1 MREKDAVQD
10 YSDMSDQINK
20 TFVIDEENI
29 DNNNIITISNDD
41 ENKIKSDTRS
51 ISSSKD
57 ADAKAD
63 HSELSLMTNFSIR
76 ELSFIQHV
84 TDNENLQSTMTT
96 LNTVEEKNQ
105 INSPHG
111 SFVNQENDSISFV
124 DDQSTKSS
132 ITSHK
137 SASKDR
143 PISMQL
149 KQLPTYQK
157 IKSTALQRQPSFAKN
172 FPIRSHPKATSSQEN
187 HQFDISSTLSDE
199 QVLSTSSDITVGIL
213 ESHKFQKIP
222 AVKKINSGEML
233 STTGFDLFDD
243 SFSQKSHPTLS
254 TTIALREF
262 MEDDLKMNNDL
273 DIFVRVSK
281 PDFDKIYVVRKLEG
295 DESLQDFCK
304 SDISKR
310 SKLFKL
316 KNSQSNEEIQVTKL
330 PLEKL
335 KSLCGVEH
343 KSDILEFELLPHIAK
358 ETFTIQRLNQVS
370 RDVSFS
376 QFQAMDINV
385 VRSST
390 STSKFKVLKK

>member
-1 MREKDAVQD
+1 MREKDVAQD

-20 TFVIDEENI
+20 TFVIDEDNI
-29 DNNNIITISNDD
+29 DNNNITIGNDD
-41 ENKIKSDTRS
+41 ENKIKSDTRRLS
-51 ISSSKD
+51 LSLED
-57 ADAKAD
+57 EAKAD

-96 LNTVEEKNQ
+96 LNTVEEK
-105 INSPHG
+105 SPHG
-111 SFVNQENDSISFV
+111 SFVNQENNSISFV

-132 ITSHK
+132 ITSHQ

-199 QVLSTSSDITVGIL
+199 QVLSTSSDISVGIL

-222 AVKKINSGEML
+222 AVEKINSGEML

-316 KNSQSNEEIQVTKL
+316 KNSQSNEEIQVRKL
-330 PLEKL
+330 PLDKL
-335 KSLCGVEH
+335 KNLCGVEH